1 MLSSQ
6 IRQLRTARNLSQVQ
20 LAKAL
25 GVTKQSVSNWEN
37 NNIQPSID
45 MLVKIARFL
54 CVNRLS
60 AVPGRPAAAGHQRPF
75 ASGDCPSAAADR
87 RHPHTP
93 VGARAFRRH
102 AAGRAHKKRLPAR
115 RCNQKALGR
124 QFGRMKNARQP

>member
-45 MLVKIARFL
+45 MLVKIARFFSVSTDYLL
-54 CVNRLS
+54 CLDDRQLLDTSGLSPQVIAHLQQLIDDIRTPRL
-60 AVPGRPAAAGHQRPF
+60 VPALSGGTPRAGHTK
-75 ASGDCPSAAADR
+75 S
-87 RHPHTP
+87 
-93 VGARAFRRH
+93 AFRR
-102 AAGRAHKKRLPAR
+102 AGATKRLWAG
-115 RCNQKALGR
+115 NLGE
-124 QFGRMKNARQP
+124 